1 VRVLDGKPLP
11 TSHMLPWRTV
21 AGNIAVPLQIR
32 RVGKQAKQAR
42 VDELLALV
50 GLSGFFTNEVVDAA
64 ASVVTSK

>member
-1 VRVLDGKPLP
+1 
-11 TSHMLPWRTV
+11 MLPWRTV